1 MQIEFD
7 PKKAKENLRK
17 HHVHLADAEQVLR
30 DPLALTIEDPESEGE
45 QRFIT
50 LGMDTTGK
58 ILVVVYTYRG
68 ESIRLISARKAS
80 KAEMEMYHA

>member
-17 HHVHLADAEQVLR
+17 HHVNLADAEQVLR

-50 LGMDTTGK
+50 LGMDTTEK
-58 ILVVVYTYRG
+58 ILVVVYTYQG
-68 ESIRLISARKAS
+68 EIIRLISARKAS

>member
-17 HHVHLADAEQVLR
+17 HHFNLADAEQVLR
-30 DPLALTIEDPESEGE
+30 DPMALTIEDPESEGE

-68 ESIRLISARKAS
+68 EIIRLISARKAS

>member
-1 MQIEFD
+1 M
-7 PKKAKENLRK
+7 
-17 HHVHLADAEQVLR
+17 
-30 DPLALTIEDPESEGE
+30 ALTIEDPESEGE